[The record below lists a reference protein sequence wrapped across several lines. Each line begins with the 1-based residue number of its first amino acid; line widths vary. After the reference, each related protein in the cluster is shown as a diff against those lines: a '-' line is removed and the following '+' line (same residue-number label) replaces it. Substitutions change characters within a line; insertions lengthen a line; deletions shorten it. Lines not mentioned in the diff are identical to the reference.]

1 MQLQNISFNGIQADA
16 IKKGMI
22 LRKEN
27 NPKFEFEVL
36 DTKITPEPTKE
47 EIRKGSDIPKRLKE
61 ITFRWCNLTT
71 PYKKYYKL
79 NEIIDLDLVGWAK
92 KQPKNGEKIWK

>member
-1 MQLQNISFNGIQADA
+1 M
-16 IKKGMI
+16 KK
-22 LRKEN
+22 
-27 NPKFEFEVL
+27 
-36 DTKITPEPTKE
+36 
-47 EIRKGSDIPKRLKE
+47 RKGSDIPKRLKE

-92 KQPKNGEKIWK
+92 KTAKKLLP